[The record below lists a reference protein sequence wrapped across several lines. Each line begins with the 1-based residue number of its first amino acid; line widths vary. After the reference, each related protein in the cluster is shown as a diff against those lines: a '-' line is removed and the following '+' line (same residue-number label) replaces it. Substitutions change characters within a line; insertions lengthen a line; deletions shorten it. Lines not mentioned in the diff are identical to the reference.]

1 MSQTRPIEDEA
12 ENHQT
17 ESDQEIVDGSDEGTL
32 DLGDRRQTAVVIEK
46 NDRSLSEFH
55 RWFRGPAFAVP
66 TGGGCSFFPASSFGA
81 QEDKR

>member
-1 MSQTRPIEDEA
+1 MAQTISTEDEA

-17 ESDQEIVDGSDEGTL
+17 ESDREIVDGSDEGTL

-55 RWFRGPAFAVP
+55 RWYREGRLRLDPEWQQA
-66 TGGGCSFFPASSFGA
+66 
-81 QEDKR
+81 